1 MSIFGKFLTVFS
13 ALILAWGCSA
23 VSRNG
28 PAAPALPQ
36 AVERSVESS
45 APKPPP
51 VRSLLVTTIDEK
63 LPEPKELISFAL
75 KDADIKD
82 VLMGLSR
89 MSRYNIVFE
98 QDISGKLSVDL
109 KEVTLE
115 EALKLLLPPMGLEF
129 KRDGRMIQVSKPK
142 VETRIFTLNYVST
155 TRKGKN
161 QIQAASGSGGAS
173 TGTTGTAA
181 AGATTPSTASGTGAA
196 AGGAG
201 DTSQVESSDQ
211 IDQWEEIKQGLAGL
225 VSKEGK
231 FSINRWAGLIS
242 VTDFSSNLLK
252 IATYLEAVEGSAQ
265 RQVVI
270 EAEVLELSQTEDFEF
285 GIDLVGGSRRD
296 SGDIKHIIQGG
307 GGFASALTRAGIFS
321 QHLNPRTG
329 IINIGLADERL
340 TFLLDLLQKEGKL
353 KVLSRPSVSTL
364 NNQKAIIKV
373 TTDDVFFKAVVT
385 PPNQAGQGQVT
396 NFSPQTVSIGIVLA
410 VTPQISQDGY
420 IIMDVH
426 PSVTE
431 KTGTATSPNN
441 DTAPIVDVRSANTVL
456 RVKDG
461 ETIIIAGL
469 MKDKNDRQVKEIPYL
484 SKIPLVGVLFQ
495 QIDESKIKT
504 ELVIKITPR
513 IVLGSTT

>member
-1 MSIFGKFLTVFS
+1 MSILGKLLTIFS
-13 ALILAWGCSA
+13 ALILVWGCSA
-23 VSRNG
+23 KVSRNG
-28 PAAPALPQ
+28 PTATALAPLPQ
-36 AVERSVESS
+36 AAERTMESS
-45 APKPPP
+45 PPKPPP

-75 KDADIKD
+75 KDADVKD

-161 QIQAASGSGGAS
+161 QIQAASGSGGA
-173 TGTTGTAA
+173 A
-181 AGATTPSTASGTGAA
+181 ATTPGVAPAAASG

-211 IDQWEEIKQGLAGL
+211 IDQWEEIKQGLTGL

-242 VTDFSSNLLK
+242 VTDFSPNLLK

-285 GIDLVGGSRRD
+285 GIDWVGGSRANPN
-296 SGDIKHIIQGG
+296 DIKHKIQGG
-307 GGFASALTRAGIFS
+307 VGFADALTRAGIIS
-321 QHLNPRTG
+321 QHLNPRSG

-373 TTDDVFFKAVVT
+373 
-385 PPNQAGQGQVT
+385 
-396 NFSPQTVSIGIVLA
+396 
-410 VTPQISQDGY
+410 
-420 IIMDVH
+420 
-426 PSVTE
+426 
-431 KTGTATSPNN
+431 
-441 DTAPIVDVRSANTVL
+441 
-456 RVKDG
+456 
-461 ETIIIAGL
+461 
-469 MKDKNDRQVKEIPYL
+469 
-484 SKIPLVGVLFQ
+484 
-495 QIDESKIKT
+495 
-504 ELVIKITPR
+504 
-513 IVLGSTT
+513 